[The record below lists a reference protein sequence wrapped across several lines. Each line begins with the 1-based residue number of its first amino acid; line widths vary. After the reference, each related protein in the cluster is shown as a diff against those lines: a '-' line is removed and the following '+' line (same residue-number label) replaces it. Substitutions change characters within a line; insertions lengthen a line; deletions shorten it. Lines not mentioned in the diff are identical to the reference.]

1 MKIKLSFF
9 ILAFFSLF
17 LNAQTESE
25 KFLIQEGSW
34 IMGGYVNA
42 SGNRSESLSSETRRF
57 SFTIRPEA
65 GYFINDNL
73 ALGMLAGYSYA
84 YDKSVRTSS
93 YSEYNGHGFLV
104 APYLRKYL
112 PISRSFA
119 INFTGSLEYGRQW
132 SSNESETCT
141 NCTNNTVNTYSA
153 AIQPG
158 ISYQLSNRFLLDAR
172 LGILQYS
179 HRDINQDGR
188 PDASNDYF
196 NFTLNLSSIYFGLS
210 YLF

>member
-1 MKIKLSFF
+1 MKFNLSLFF
-9 ILAFFSLF
+9 LVFFSLC
-17 LNAQTESE
+17 LNAQTDSE

-42 SGNRSESLSSETRRF
+42 SGNRSESQSSESRSFAF
-57 SFTIRPEA
+57 SIRPEA
-65 GYFINDNL
+65 GYFISDNL
-73 ALGMLAGYSYA
+73 ALGMLTGYSYA

-93 YSEYNGHGFLV
+93 YSEYNGHVFLI
-104 APYLRKYL
+104 APYLKKYL

-119 INFTGSLEYGRQW
+119 LNFTGSLEYSRQW
-132 SSNESETCT
+132 SSNESETCI
-141 NCTNNTVNTYSA
+141 NCTERTVNSYSA

-158 ISYQLSNRFLLDAR
+158 LSYQLSNRFLLNAR

-179 HRDINQDGR
+179 HRDINQDDR
-188 PDASNDYF
+188 PDGSNDYF